1 MEKEEPEESAATA
14 AFLCLEMVAVM
25 FVYDTLL
32 AQKAVKN
39 NVSADSDTLTQK
51 AVKNNV
57 SADSDTLTPLL
68 KKNRQ
73 VTNSPITINGHCW
86 AIIVGFHFFQRPT
99 SSPLH

>member
-25 FVYDTLL
+25 FVYVLKTDTLL
-32 AQKAVKN
+32 A
-39 NVSADSDTLTQK
+39 QK

-73 VTNSPITINGHCW
+73 VTNSPITIIGHCW
-86 AIIVGFHFFQRPT
+86 AIIVSFHFFQRPT